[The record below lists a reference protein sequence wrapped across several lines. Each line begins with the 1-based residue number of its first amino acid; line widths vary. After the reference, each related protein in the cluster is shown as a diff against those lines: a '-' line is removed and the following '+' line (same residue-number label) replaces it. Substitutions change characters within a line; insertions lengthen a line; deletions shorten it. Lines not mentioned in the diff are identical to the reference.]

1 MSVINI
7 FRYTEMTACRMCLK
21 RKILLQCAKFNS
33 RIIKSIDTFP
43 EINRTN
49 HQSMEFARLGISLNT
64 RNLSNNKYLTQQL
77 SKDNGFRMGHAYT
90 GQIKL
95 LKNNVQYYR
104 GLIQTFSTTSAY
116 NRSSDTPHT
125 PDQDTSKDI
134 EDIKEKI
141 INIPNVLTMSRI
153 VATPFLGYLVIQEAY
168 TPAFCIF
175 VVAGLTDVLD
185 GYIARNFNQM
195 TVLGSALDP
204 LADKLLV
211 SVLTVTL
218 TMSSLMPVPLAAVIL
233 GRDVL
238 LILASLYFRYISL
251 PPPKTFSRYCDVT
264 NATVKLHPSNIS
276 KLNTFLQLILIA
288 SSLAA
293 PVFGFV
299 DHVALQ
305 SLWYLT
311 GTTTIA
317 SGVGYYRNRHQSVE
331 ILQDKMKH

>member
-1 MSVINI
+1 MSMMYI
-7 FRYTEMTACRMCLK
+7 FRCAEMTACRMCLK
-21 RKILLQCAKFNS
+21 RNILLPCTKFNS
-33 RIIKSIDTFP
+33 RILKSNDTFP
-43 EINRTN
+43 KTN
-49 HQSMEFARLGISLNT
+49 QQSIGFAILGIPLNT
-64 RNLSNNKYLTQQL
+64 QDISNNKCQRHQL
-77 SKDNGFRMGHAYT
+77 SKKNGFHI
-90 GQIKL
+90 GQIDL
-95 LKNNVQYYR
+95 FKNNVQYYQDLNR
-104 GLIQTFSTTSAY
+104 TFSTTSVY
-116 NRSSDTPHT
+116 NRSSDTPNT
-125 PDQDTSKDI
+125 PDKDSLKDI
-134 EDIKEKI
+134 KDIKEQI

-153 VATPFLGYLVIQEAY
+153 VATPFLGYLVVQEAY
-168 TPAFCIF
+168 TPAFCVF
-175 VVAGLTDVLD
+175 VVAGMTDVLD

-218 TMSSLMPVPLAAVIL
+218 TMSSLMPVPLAVVIL

-276 KLNTFLQLILIA
+276 KLNTFLQLTLIA

-299 DHVALQ
+299 DHIALQ
-305 SLWYLT
+305 TLWYLT

>member
-1 MSVINI
+1 
-7 FRYTEMTACRMCLK
+7 MTACRMCLK
-21 RKILLQCAKFNS
+21 RNILLPCTKFNS
-33 RIIKSIDTFP
+33 RILKRIDTFP
-43 EINRTN
+43 KTN
-49 HQSMEFARLGISLNT
+49 QQSMGFAILGIPLNT
-64 RNLSNNKYLTQQL
+64 QDISNNKY
-77 SKDNGFRMGHAYT
+77 
-90 GQIKL
+90 
-95 LKNNVQYYR
+95 
-104 GLIQTFSTTSAY
+104 
-116 NRSSDTPHT
+116 TPHT
-125 PDQDTSKDI
+125 PDKDSSKDI
-134 EDIKEKI
+134 KDIKEQI

-153 VATPFLGYLVIQEAY
+153 VATPFLGYLVVQEAY

-175 VVAGLTDVLD
+175 VVAGMTDVLD

-218 TMSSLMPVPLAAVIL
+218 TMSSLMPVPLAVVIL

-276 KLNTFLQLILIA
+276 KLNTFLQLTLIA

-299 DHVALQ
+299 DHIALQ
-305 SLWYLT
+305 TLWYLT

-317 SGVGYYRNRHQSVE
+317 SGVCYYRNRHQSVE

>member
-1 MSVINI
+1 MSMMYI
-7 FRYTEMTACRMCLK
+7 FRCAEMTACRMCLK
-21 RKILLQCAKFNS
+21 RNILLPCTKFNS
-33 RIIKSIDTFP
+33 RILKRIDTFP
-43 EINRTN
+43 KTN
-49 HQSMEFARLGISLNT
+49 QQSMDFAILGIPLNT
-64 RNLSNNKYLTQQL
+64 QDISNTKCQGHQL
-77 SKDNGFRMGHAYT
+77 SKKNGFHMG
-90 GQIKL
+90 QVNL
-95 LKNNVQYYR
+95 LKNNVQYYYQDLNR
-104 GLIQTFSTTSAY
+104 IFSTTSVY
-116 NRSSDTPHT
+116 NRSSDKPHT
-125 PDQDTSKDI
+125 PDKDSSKDI
-134 EDIKEKI
+134 KDIKEQI
-141 INIPNVLTMSRI
+141 MNIPNVLTMSRI
-153 VATPFLGYLVIQEAY
+153 VATPFLGYLVVQEAY

-175 VVAGLTDVLD
+175 VAAGMTDVLD

-276 KLNTFLQLILIA
+276 KLNTFLQLTLIA

-299 DHVALQ
+299 DHIALQ
-305 SLWYLT
+305 TLWYLT

>member
-1 MSVINI
+1 MSMMYI
-7 FRYTEMTACRMCLK
+7 FRFAEMTACRMCMK
-21 RKILLQCAKFNS
+21 RKILLPCTKFNS
-33 RIIKSIDTFP
+33 RILKRIDTFP
-43 EINRTN
+43 RTN
-49 HQSMEFARLGISLNT
+49 QQSMGFAILGIPLNTHDISNIKCKTQKLSLN
-64 RNLSNNKYLTQQL
+64 
-77 SKDNGFRMGHAYT
+77 NGLHMG
-90 GQIKL
+90 QVNL
-95 LKNNVQYYR
+95 LKNNFQYHYR
-104 GLIQTFSTTSAY
+104 DLIQTLSTTSVY
-116 NRSSDTPHT
+116 NRSSDTPNT
-125 PDQDTSKDI
+125 PDKDSSKDI
-134 EDIKEKI
+134 KDIKEQI

-153 VATPFLGYLVIQEAY
+153 VATPFLGYLVVQEAY

-175 VVAGLTDVLD
+175 VVAGMTDVLD

-233 GRDVL
+233 GRDIL

-251 PPPKTFSRYCDVT
+251 PPPKTFSRFCDVT

-276 KLNTFLQLILIA
+276 KLNTFLQLTLIA

-293 PVFGFV
+293 PVFGFM
-299 DHVALQ
+299 DHAALQ
-305 SLWYLT
+305 TLWYLT